1 MKEIKLLF
9 VEAEKADHAALA
21 SLFNSIP
28 QTDYYFI
35 IMPPRDTVMTRK
47 QVIELLTGIL
57 KD

>member
-9 VEAEKADHAALA
+9 VEAEKEDHAALA
-21 SLFNSIP
+21 AMLNAIS